1 MARRISRTF
10 INDLL
15 ARTDI
20 IDLIDT
26 KFPLR
31 KQGNNH
37 LACCPFHNEKTP
49 SFTVNANK
57 QFYYCFGCG
66 ANGNAINFIMNYD
79 KFNFVET
86 IEELAT
92 MHGLEIPYQTSNGS
106 NQIDWYQRQNLYQLM
121 DDINQFYQ
129 YSLNK
134 LDSQSAKQYL
144 VHRGLSDEVIHR
156 FSIGF
161 APIGWNNSL
170 LKNFAKSPES
180 RKQLDDTGMLVTS
193 NNGRTYD
200 RFRERVMFPI
210 RDHRGRVVAFG
221 GRVLDG
227 RLPKYLNSP
236 ETEIF
241 HKGRQLYGLYE
252 ATQNN
257 LALSKLLVVEGYMDV
272 IAMAQFGINYAV
284 ASLGISTTEEH
295 IQLLFRTT
303 DTVICCYDGDK
314 AGRKA
319 AWRTLKTALPYLR
332 DGRQLQFMFLP
343 DDEDPDSVIRKEG
356 KINFEQRMDKSDS
369 LSKFLFDTLVAQVDL
384 GSYEGKAK
392 FNYLAIPLI
401 KKVPGDTLQLYLAQM
416 LGKFIGIPDT
426 SRIFAMIEKG
436 LPEKKYQTPKIKLT
450 TMRILIALLLQNP
463 NFVSLI
469 PDLDGIKHLQLPGSA
484 LFLELIELCQSHPG
498 INTGQLLECYR
509 NNKFIKQL
517 EKLATWNDIKIEEIA
532 EKMFKDALEH
542 LFITALDERFAS
554 LIAKERAEGLT
565 SEQREEVRL
574 ITVAR
579 MKQ

>member
-1 MARRISRTF
+1 MTGRIPHTF

-26 KFPLR
+26 KLPLK
-31 KQGNNH
+31 KQGNNY
-37 LACCPFHNEKTP
+37 LACCPFHNERTP

-66 ANGNAINFIMNYD
+66 ANGNAIDFIMNYD

-92 MHGLEIPYQTSNGS
+92 MHGLEMPYQTGNNS
-106 NQIDWYQRQNLYQLM
+106 NQIERHQRQNLYQLM

-144 VHRGLSDEVIHR
+144 VQRGLSDEIIHR

-161 APIGWNNSL
+161 SPIDWNSNL
-170 LKNFAKSPES
+170 LKNFAKCPES
-180 RKQLDDTGMLVTS
+180 RKQLDATGMLVTS

-210 RDHRGRVVAFG
+210 RDRRGRVVAFG

-252 ATQNN
+252 AIQNN

-272 IAMAQFGINYAV
+272 VALAQFGINYAV
-284 ASLGISTTEEH
+284 ASLGISTTAEH

-319 AWRTLKTALPYLR
+319 AWRTLKIALPYLR
-332 DGRQLQFMFLP
+332 DGCQLQFMFLP
-343 DDEDPDSVIRKEG
+343 DGEDPDSVIRKEG

-369 LSKFLFDTLVAQVDL
+369 LSTFLFDTLVAQVDL
-384 GSYEGKAK
+384 SSYEGKAK

-401 KKVPGDTLQLYLAQM
+401 KKVPSDTLQLFLAKK
-416 LGKFIGIPDT
+416 LGNFIGIPDI
-426 SRIFAMIEKG
+426 SCIFSMLQKG
-436 LPEKKYQTPKIKLT
+436 LPEKK
-450 TMRILIALLLQNP
+450 N
-463 NFVSLI
+463 
-469 PDLDGIKHLQLPGSA
+469 IKHQ
-484 LFLELIELCQSHPG
+484 
-498 INTGQLLECYR
+498 
-509 NNKFIKQL
+509 
-517 EKLATWNDIKIEEIA
+517 KLNQQQCEY
-532 EKMFKDALEH
+532 
-542 LFITALDERFAS
+542 
-554 LIAKERAEGLT
+554 
-565 SEQREEVRL
+565 
-574 ITVAR
+574 
-579 MKQ
+579 

>member
-1 MARRISRTF
+1 MTGRIPHTF

-26 KFPLR
+26 KLPLK

-37 LACCPFHNEKTP
+37 LACCPFHNERTP

-66 ANGNAINFIMNYD
+66 ANGNAIDFIMNYD

-92 MHGLEIPYQTSNGS
+92 MHGLEMPYQTGNNS
-106 NQIDWYQRQNLYQLM
+106 NQIERHHRQNLYQLM
-121 DDINQFYQ
+121 NDINQFYQ

-144 VHRGLSDEVIHR
+144 VQRGLSDEVIHR

-161 APIGWNNSL
+161 SPIGWNNNL
-170 LKNFAKSPES
+170 LNNFAKCPDS
-180 RKQLDDTGMLVTS
+180 RKQLDATGMLVTS

-210 RDHRGRVVAFG
+210 RDRRGRVVAFG

-272 IAMAQFGINYAV
+272 VALAQFGINYAV
-284 ASLGISTTEEH
+284 ALLGISTTAEH

-303 DTVICCYDGDK
+303 NTVICCYDGDK
-314 AGRKA
+314 AGRRA
-319 AWRTLKTALPYLR
+319 AWRTLKIALPYLM

-343 DDEDPDSVIRKEG
+343 DGEDPDSIIRKEG

-369 LSKFLFDTLVAQVDL
+369 LSTFLFDTLVTQVDL
-384 GSYEGKAK
+384 SSYEGKAK

-401 KKVPGDTLQLYLAQM
+401 KKVPSDTLQLFLAKI
-416 LGKFIGIPDT
+416 LGNFIGIPDT
-426 SRIFAMIEKG
+426 SHIFAMIQKG
-436 LPEKKYQTPKIKLT
+436 LPERKYQTPKIKST

-469 PDLDGIKHLQLPGSA
+469 PTLDGIKHLQLPGLA
-484 LFLELIELCQSHPG
+484 LFLELVEFCQSYPG
-498 INTGQLLECYR
+498 INAGQLLECYR

-517 EKLATWNDIKIEEIA
+517 KKLATWNDIKIEEIA
-532 EKMFKDALEH
+532 KKMFKDALEH

-554 LIAKERAEGLT
+554 LMAKERTEGLT

-574 ITVAR
+574 ITIAR
-579 MKQ
+579 IKE